1 MARQIRRQAF
11 LKRVSRHIVG
21 TALALCVLAAHLPVL
36 AQGGENDE
44 HWVATWATA
53 VVERREPPTERTPQ
67 RQAPSAQAS
76 PGAFVPILVLN
87 PDLHFNNQTL
97 RQIVHTSIG
106 GERVRVVLSN
116 AFWTEPLAVAAARIA
131 LRVDGA
137 AIVPTS
143 VRELRFSG
151 HSSTSIRA
159 GAVVVSDPV
168 TLAVPALADLAID
181 IYLPG
186 DTAASGSP
194 VTIHS
199 RSVQTHYVS
208 PPGDHTGVAELP
220 VMTMTQAWFFLARV
234 EVTAPA
240 QTGVVVAIGDS
251 ITDGYSAT
259 VDANSR
265 WPDHL
270 ARRFQAA
277 NVNMGVLNLG
287 IDGNRVLAD
296 GLGVSALARFDRDV
310 LVQTGVTHVVV
321 LEGINDIG
329 AVGGGWRASA
339 ADLIAGHKQLV
350 ARAHARGL
358 KIYGATL
365 TPFEGTTIQGYWTAE
380 GEAVRQEL
388 NAWIRT
394 SGVYDGV
401 IDFDAAVLDPQRP
414 MWFLP
419 RYDYGDHLHPGD
431 AGYEAMANAI
441 DLELFRVERSRSR

>member
-1 MARQIRRQAF
+1 MVCQIRRRTF
-11 LKRVSRHIVG
+11 LKRVSRTIAG
-21 TALALCVLAAHLPVL
+21 TALGVCVLAAHLPVL

-44 HWVATWATA
+44 HWVSTWATA
-53 VVERREPPTERTPQ
+53 VVERRERPVERTPR
-67 RQAPSAQAS
+67 RQAPRVQAA

-87 PDLHFNNQTL
+87 PDLHFDNQTL
-97 RQIVHTSIG
+97 RQIVRTSIG

-116 AFWTEPLAVAAARIA
+116 AFGTEPLAI
-131 LRVDGA
+131 GA

-168 TLAVPALADLAID
+168 VLTVPALADLAID

-186 DTAASGSP
+186 NTGASGSP
-194 VTIHS
+194 VTMHS

-240 QTGVVVAIGDS
+240 HTGVVVAIGDS
-251 ITDGYSAT
+251 ITDGYGAS

-277 NVNMGVLNLG
+277 NINMGVLNVG
-287 IDGNRVLAD
+287 IGGNRVLGD

-321 LEGINDIG
+321 LEGINDI
-329 AVGGGWRASA
+329 AAMGGGS
-339 ADLIAGHKQLV
+339 
-350 ARAHARGL
+350 RAHARGL
-358 KIYGATL
+358 TIYGATL
-365 TPFEGTTIQGYWTAE
+365 TPFKGTTISGYWMAE
-380 GEAVRQEL
+380 GEAIRQEL
-388 NAWIRT
+388 NA
-394 SGVYDGV
+394 
-401 IDFDAAVLDPQRP
+401 
-414 MWFLP
+414 
-419 RYDYGDHLHPGD
+419 
-431 AGYEAMANAI
+431 
-441 DLELFRVERSRSR
+441 

>member
-1 MARQIRRQAF
+1 MVCQIRRRTF
-11 LKRVSRHIVG
+11 LKRVSRTIAG
-21 TALALCVLAAHLPVL
+21 TALGVCVLAAHLPVL

-44 HWVATWATA
+44 HWVSTWATA
-53 VVERREPPTERTPQ
+53 VVERRERPVERTPR
-67 RQAPSAQAS
+67 RQAPRVQAA

-87 PDLHFNNQTL
+87 PDLHFDNQTL
-97 RQIVHTSIG
+97 RQIVRTSIG

-116 AFWTEPLAVAAARIA
+116 AFGTEPLAIGAARIA
-131 LRVDGA
+131 LREDGA

-168 TLAVPALADLAID
+168 ALTVPALADLAID

-186 DTAASGSP
+186 NTAASGSP
-194 VTIHS
+194 VTMHS

-208 PPGDHTGVAELP
+208 PSGDHTGVAELP

-240 QTGVVVAIGDS
+240 HTGVVVAIGDS
-251 ITDGYSAT
+251 ITDGYGAS

-277 NVNMGVLNLG
+277 NIDMGVLNVG
-287 IDGNRVLAD
+287 IGGNRVLGD

-321 LEGINDIG
+321 LEGINDI
-329 AVGGGWRASA
+329 AAMGGGSRAPA
-339 ADLIAGHKQLV
+339 ADLIAGHKQLI

-358 KIYGATL
+358 TIYGATL
-365 TPFEGTTIQGYWTAE
+365 TPFEGTTIPGYWTAE
-380 GEAVRQEL
+380 GEAIRQEL

-394 SGVYDGV
+394 SGAYDGV
-401 IDFDAAVLDPQRP
+401 VDFDAAVLDPQRP
-414 MWFLP
+414 LWFLP
-419 RYDYGDHLHPGD
+419 RYDSGDHLHPGD
-431 AGYEAMANAI
+431 AGYEAMATAV
-441 DLELFRVERSRSR
+441 DLELFTVEQHRSR